1 MSNEV
6 HRAIG
11 RGRELAAFRD
21 LLDQTDTD
29 RARFLVLRGEPG
41 VGKTTLLVHLARL
54 AGGRGFTVLERCATE
69 LERGTPVPV
78 LVDLLESHLATR
90 ADPTERFEMH
100 RTVRDALERLAAER
114 PTLLALD
121 DLHWADAASLELM
134 SHLLRRPPRGPL
146 LIAAS
151 LGPGRAPAGV
161 EAAIEAAVRNG
172 AAREM
177 EIGPLTAAQAGE
189 ILDEADPAQRDRLYR
204 ESGGNPFYLEQLVRD
219 AGRSGGV
226 PPAVAATIR
235 GELEALPEPART
247 LAEAGAVAG
256 DPFEIDLAAEIA
268 ELTAAEGLTAID
280 ELVARGLVRPTEV
293 ARRFRFRHPLARTAV
308 YEGAAPGSR
317 LAAHGRAA
325 AALAARGVPALARAP
340 HVEASAAAGD
350 RDGIAT
356 LLEAALQ
363 DDPARWLPGVQRLL
377 SADAAR
383 LDAHAPRLV
392 PGADRLRE
400 IVSQAEA
407 SAADGRLAD
416 AETELRAALDELRR
430 RRPPPA
436 AGLTALS
443 DREHEVARL
452 VRHRRTNAQ
461 IAEELF
467 VSLKTVETHLRNI
480 FAKLGVSSRVEVAE
494 LVERDEHP

>member
-1 MSNEV
+1 MSDEV

-11 RGRELAAFRD
+11 RGRELAVFRD
-21 LLDQTDTD
+21 LLDEIDTD

-54 AGGRGFTVLERCATE
+54 AGERGFTVLERCATE

-78 LVDLLESHLATR
+78 LVDLLDSHPATPPLG
-90 ADPTERFEMH
+90 ADPTEPFQMQ

-114 PTLLALD
+114 PVLLALD
-121 DLHWADAASLELM
+121 DLHWADAASLELV

-219 AGRSGGV
+219 AGRSGGM

-235 GELEALPEPART
+235 GELEALPPPARA

-268 ELTAAEGLTAID
+268 ELTPATGLTAVD
-280 ELVARGLVRPTEV
+280 ELVAHGLIRSTDV

-308 YEGAAPGSR
+308 YQGMAPGFR
-317 LAAHGRAA
+317 LAAHARAA
-325 AALAARGVPALARAP
+325 AALVARSAPATARAH
-340 HVEASAAAGD
+340 HVEASAKAGD
-350 RDGIAT
+350 RDAAAT
-356 LLEAALQ
+356 LLEAAVQ
-363 DDPARWLPGVQRLL
+363 DDPERWLAGALRLL
-377 SADAAR
+377 PADPARAMVSRAQALAA
-383 LDAHAPRLV
+383 A
-392 PGADRLRE
+392 
-400 IVSQAEA
+400 
-407 SAADGRLAD
+407 GRRAD
-416 AETELRAALDELRR
+416 AERELRAALEELRR
-430 RRPPPA
+430 RQPPPG
-436 AGLTALS
+436 AGLANLS
-443 DREHEVARL
+443 DRERQVATL
-452 VRHRRTNAQ
+452 VRQRRTNVQ

-467 VSLKTVETHLRNI
+467 LSLKTVETHLRNI